1 VVAALTVEKST
12 RLAGGNPNYEVC
24 FKQVRYI
31 MLVTGNSNPSPDSHS
46 SQGLGFEHQIGRIS
60 EKILYLLTMP

>member
-46 SQGLGFEHQIGRIS
+46 SQGLLCFRTSNRENF
-60 EKILYLLTMP
+60 

>member
-12 RLAGGNPNYEVC
+12 RLAGGNPNYKVC

-31 MLVTGNSNPSPDSHS
+31 MLITCNSNPSPDSHS
-46 SQGLGFEHQIGRIS
+46 SRGLLCFRTSNRENF
-60 EKILYLLTMP
+60 